1 MTNITL
7 HIDGV
12 KYFRVTKTVALR
24 KYLCGEELIVAPH
37 KVNPSTRWCNYSTVS
52 NPNRVGD
59 KQDFEKIMNAI
70 RYYNCNPE
78 TGYYL
83 SYYVRF
89 ENDLRKEDQG

>member
-1 MTNITL
+1 MINYTFNINN
-7 HIDGV
+7 I

-24 KYLCGEELIVAPH
+24 KYLNGEELIVAPH

-52 NPNRVGD
+52 NFNRVGD

-78 TGYYL
+78 TGHYL
-83 SYYVRF
+83 SYYVRS
-89 ENDLRKEDQG
+89 ENDLRKKS